1 MKKAAASILFLF
13 LSAAVFAQFEG
24 EITGKVIDSETKE
37 SIPSAYL
44 TLKTNSNLV
53 MQSQSDASGVYTLKP
68 LQPGYYDLY
77 VSAFG
82 YDTVEYQHIEVTTR
96 GLTFQ
101 ILELKS
107 GISIGPIYVT
117 APLIDKQDPTVIT
130 TVKAEDFKH
139 RAIDNIIDVAAQA
152 PAVYNNEK
160 TGGLNIG
167 GSREDATLYVVD
179 GIKVIGSLYLPMN
192 SIKSINV
199 ITGGIP
205 ANYGDVTGGIVEIF
219 TKDYIDV
226 N

>member
-1 MKKAAASILFLF
+1 MKKTATSILFLF
-13 LSAAVFAQFEG
+13 LTAGLFAQYEG
-24 EITGKVIDSETKE
+24 EITGKVIDGESKE

-44 TLKTNSNLV
+44 TLKSNSNLV
-53 MQSQSDASGVYTLKP
+53 MQTQSDGNGVYTLKP
-68 LQPGYYDLY
+68 LQPGFYDLF

-82 YDTVEYQHIEVTTR
+82 YDTVEYNHIEVTTR

-107 GISIGPIYVT
+107 GISLGPIYVT
-117 APLIDKQDPTVIT
+117 TPLIDKQDPTVIT

-139 RAIDNIIDVAAQA
+139 RAIDNIVDVAKQA
-152 PAVYNNEK
+152 PAVYDNEK

-192 SIKSINV
+192 AIKSINV